1 VATTNDR
8 SILQRLFDMGE
19 ERFNKLVEELISNPR
34 FAESLGKAVQTAV
47 DTKGKV
53 DRNMQ
58 TLLGLLNL
66 PSKSDYRKLSMKIEA
81 LQGSLVNL
89 NIKLD
94 RLLAQKPAAAARAAP
109 AGKPKRSRSRRSTYS
124 AAGDNPSEA

>member
-1 VATTNDR
+1 MAKHDER
-8 SILQRLFDMGE
+8 SFLQRMYELGE
-19 ERFNKLVEELISNPR
+19 KRLNALAEEVLSNPR
-34 FAESLGKAVQTAV
+34 FAEILGGTVQKAMQ
-47 DTKGKV
+47 TKGQV

-66 PSKSDYRKLSMKIEA
+66 PSRADYRKLATKIEA

-94 RLLAQKPAAAARAAP
+94 RILAAQNAEAKQQRKAKPAKPHRHDEAAA
-109 AGKPKRSRSRRSTYS
+109 GS
-124 AAGDNPSEA
+124 

>member
-1 VATTNDR
+1 MGEARLVQFAEELLANPKMADAF
-8 SILQRLFDMGE
+8 SAALQRAA
-19 ERFNKLVEELISNPR
+19 R
-34 FAESLGKAVQTAV
+34 
-47 DTKGKV
+47 TKGQV

-66 PSKSDYRKLSMKIEA
+66 PSKADYNRLLAKIES

-94 RLLAQKPAAAARAAP
+94 RLLAERER
-109 AGKPKRSRSRRSTYS
+109 PKRRSEKPQTGSKTS
-124 AAGDNPSEA
+124 